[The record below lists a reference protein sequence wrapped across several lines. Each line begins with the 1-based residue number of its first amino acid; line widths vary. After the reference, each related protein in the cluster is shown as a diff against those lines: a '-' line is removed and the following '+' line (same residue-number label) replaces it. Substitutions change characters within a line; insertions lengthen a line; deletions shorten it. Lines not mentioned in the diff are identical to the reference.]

1 MSENMNKA
9 YAEVDEI
16 LQLLQS
22 DFVERIPLKL
32 REFFSK
38 EKDEEYDV
46 NINPNIPLENQKL
59 LPETIS
65 ILALLKLDYWCESE
79 REKQELLELFN
90 NNEIKYQY
98 NLEERYSTEN
108 IFNNKKENTQLPAV
122 VERTSIVDKILKF
135 IHRIF
140 GKHK

>member
-9 YAEVDEI
+9 YAEVDKI

-22 DFVERIPLKL
+22 DFVEKIPLKL
-32 REFFSK
+32 RDFFSK
-38 EKDEEYDV
+38 EKDNEYNV
-46 NINPNIPLENQKL
+46 NINPNIPLEEQQL

-79 REKQELLELFN
+79 IEKQKLLELFN
-90 NNEIKYQY
+90 SNEIKYQHK
-98 NLEERYSTEN
+98 LEEKYSTEK
-108 IFNNKKENTQLPAV
+108 IFSNKKENTHLPAV
-122 VERTSIVDKILKF
+122 VEKTSLVDKILKF
-135 IHRIF
+135 IYKIF